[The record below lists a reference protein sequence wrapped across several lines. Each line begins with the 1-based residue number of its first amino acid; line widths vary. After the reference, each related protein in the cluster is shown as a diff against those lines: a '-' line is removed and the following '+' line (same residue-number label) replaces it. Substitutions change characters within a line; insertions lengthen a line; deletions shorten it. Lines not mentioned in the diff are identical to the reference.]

1 MRGLRE
7 TRTTAVENLSAP
19 SLPPAASAM
28 TAHPT
33 RRKILLGGFCLCC
46 LPGAI
51 RASDAGPF
59 AMEEIADGIHI
70 RRGLDEEAT
79 QANENAIANT
89 GFIVGRDAVLV
100 TDPGGSLADGEC
112 LRATITQITSLPVK
126 YVVMSHVHPDHV
138 FGASAFLKDAPIYV
152 GHARLTE
159 ALQQR
164 GAYYREKLSA
174 LFGLEQTGTVVLPGM
189 EIRDRAEIDL
199 GSRIIEVTA
208 HAPAHTVCDVSLFD
222 KKTGTL
228 LPADLLFVQRMPS
241 LDGSLRGWL
250 KTLDELKNHAAARAV
265 PGHGPVVVDWP
276 SASAAIAR
284 YLTALERDT
293 RRAITE
299 GTSIEAAI
307 KTAAASERSEWKLF
321 DDYNTRNA
329 TEAYKELEWE

>member
-1 MRGLRE
+1 
-7 TRTTAVENLSAP
+7 
-19 SLPPAASAM
+19 
-28 TAHPT
+28 
-33 RRKILLGGFCLCC
+33 
-46 LPGAI
+46 
-51 RASDAGPF
+51 
-59 AMEEIADGIHI
+59 
-70 RRGLDEEAT
+70 
-79 QANENAIANT
+79 
-89 GFIVGRDAVLV
+89 
-100 TDPGGSLADGEC
+100 
-112 LRATITQITSLPVK
+112 
-126 YVVMSHVHPDHV
+126 
-138 FGASAFLKDAPIYV
+138 
-152 GHARLTE
+152 
-159 ALQQR
+159 
-164 GAYYREKLSA
+164 
-174 LFGLEQTGTVVLPGM
+174 M

-228 LPADLLFVQRMPS
+228 LPADLLFVARMPS

-276 SASAAIAR
+276 SASAAITR
-284 YLTALERDT
+284 YLTVLERDM
-293 RRAITE
+293 RRAIAE